1 MEINEKKNIS
11 FIMKNEKKK
20 KNFEQKIFFDGL
32 LPILYCEKGNFV
44 LQY

>member
-1 MEINEKKNIS
+1 MEINEKKHIS

-20 KNFEQKIFFDGL
+20 KFEHKIFFDGL
-32 LPILYCEKGNFV
+32 LPILYCEKRNFV